1 MTGQGPNYGRAFAAL
16 KMRSGEEW
24 DAFTRH
30 EFVRRLGDGTLPRD
44 CYLHYLRQDYVF
56 LIHFSRAWALAAVK
70 AESIGEIKLAATI
83 LNGLINHEM
92 ALHVETCAGEG
103 IAEPELAATAEELE
117 NLAYTRFA
125 LDAGLSGDFLDIM
138 LALAPCVLGYGEVG
152 LHLAAARSSDTYRP
166 WIETYA
172 GEEYQGLCRDLGQ
185 AMDAALTGRLGAD
198 YETLPRWRTLAQRF
212 ATATRLEA
220 SFWQMGMRGGAVN
233 TG

>member
-1 MTGQGPNYGRAFAAL
+1 MTGSKPDYGTAFEAL
-16 KMRSGEEW
+16 KRRSAEEW
-24 DAFTRH
+24 EAFTRH
-30 EFVRRLGDGTLPRD
+30 EFVRRLGDGTLPRA

-56 LIHFSRAWALAAVK
+56 LIHFSRAWAFAAVK
-70 AESIGEIKLAATI
+70 AESIDEIKLAATI

-92 ALHVETCAGEG
+92 ELHVETCAGEG

-152 LHLAAARSSDTYRP
+152 LRLAAGGSSDTYRS

-172 GEEYQGLCRDLGQ
+172 GDEYQELCRDLGE
-185 AMDAALTGRLGAD
+185 AMDAALVSRLGAD
-198 YETLPRWRTLAQRF
+198 FETLPRWRSLAERF
-212 ATATRLEA
+212 AAATRLEA
-220 SFWQMGMRGGAVN
+220 SFWQMGMRGAAEAS
-233 TG
+233 